1 MDKTILTARSVA
13 PTPAP
18 MPPQTRAA
26 LLVEYLSARA
36 AGDFDRALEIGIGA
50 FEHDQAHPDEPRLM
64 DELRGLSAEAV
75 AA

>member
-1 MDKTILTARSVA
+1 M
-13 PTPAP
+13 P
-18 MPPQTRAA
+18 MSLQSRAA
-26 LLVEYLSARA
+26 LIAEYLFVRA
-36 AGDFDRALEIGIGA
+36 AGDFDRALEIAIGA